1 FPIEKL
7 KNLGFSSA
15 ITDSIGKLESK
26 TTIGQAVRHQNSL
39 WRLIQQALTP
49 PERVP
54 PHVILLRKEGI
65 KYIKDIPAAIKR

>member
-1 FPIEKL
+1 PIEKL

-39 WRLIQQALTP
+39 WRLIQQALSNKRSPTL
-49 PERVP
+49 ERNSHSHELKLP
-54 PHVILLRKEGI
+54 DL
-65 KYIKDIPAAIKR
+65 KR